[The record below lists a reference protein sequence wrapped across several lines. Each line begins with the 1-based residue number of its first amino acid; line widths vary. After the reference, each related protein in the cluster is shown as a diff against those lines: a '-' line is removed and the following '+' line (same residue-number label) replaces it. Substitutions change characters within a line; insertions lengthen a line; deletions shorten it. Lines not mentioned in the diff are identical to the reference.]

1 MTTAAKG
8 NRVKVAYRATLPK
21 LEFDGTQSKTAEF
34 IVGENS
40 VLRGIDEAV
49 EGMEKGQSRTM
60 IIPAAKAF
68 GHRMKNR
75 IANIR
80 KTQLPQ
86 NVKCAKGARFTMRTQ
101 SGEIRP
107 VTIAEISGDT
117 ILLDT
122 NHPWAGRTLKF
133 EVELLDISESTI
145 AE

>member
-1 MTTAAKG
+1 MTAAAKG

-21 LEFDGTQSKTAEF
+21 LEFDGSPSRITEF

-40 VLRGIDEAV
+40 VLQGIDEAV

-60 IIPAAKAF
+60 ILPAAKAF
-68 GHRMKNR
+68 GHRVKKR

-80 KTQLPQ
+80 KTQLPE
-86 NVKCAKGARFTMRTQ
+86 NIKCKKGSRFTMRTQ
-101 SGEIRP
+101 SGELRP
-107 VTIAEISGDT
+107 VTIAEITGET
-117 ILLDT
+117 ILIDT

-133 EVELLDISESTI
+133 EVELLDIADSGI